1 MNHSQL
7 KEKEKSPEGAN
18 NETDLCSLTDTV
30 QKGDSENSEG
40 IKSEYEGI
48 KSGYEQ

>member
-30 QKGDSENSEG
+30 QKGGNKDTKG
-40 IKSEYEGI
+40 IKY
-48 KSGYEQ
+48 GYQQ